1 MIRARKLVSDDR
13 GRWAEFVRLS
23 SNGTLFHLPEFFD
36 YHPPG
41 RFDNHHVVLE
51 DDANGSIAAI
61 ATGALSEIEGERWFR
76 SHPGASWGGLVMNDS
91 AGLETVEECVEA
103 LIGHVRSMGAV
114 GMEMTPPPM
123 VYHRR
128 PSNYLD
134 FALVRRGFT
143 YRKRELTAV
152 IDLGRMGDEI
162 ELAFRDSARRGAARA
177 VRMGIEVAEEP
188 DFGAFYPVLETN
200 LQERH
205 GVRPTHTIEELE
217 KLRGLLGGG
226 MIRQFVA
233 RGEQGVLAGMIM
245 FRCNPRVTL
254 AFYISH
260 DARYQALRPVNLVY
274 QEVIRWARDS
284 GYRYLDLGTFT
295 LDMQVNHG
303 LCRFKESFSARGHF
317 RETFRGRIDG

>member
-1 MIRARKLVSDDR
+1 MIEARQLVQGDR
-13 GRWAEFVRLS
+13 ERWADFVKLS

-41 RFDNHHVVLE
+41 RFQNHHVILE
-51 DDANGSIAAI
+51 DNGETVAI
-61 ATGALSEIEGERWFR
+61 STGALSQIAGETWFR
-76 SHPGASWGGLVMNDS
+76 SYPGASWGGLVMNDG
-91 AGLETVEECVEA
+91 AGLETVEACVDGLVA
-103 LIGHVRSMGAV
+103 HARSLGAV
-114 GMEMTPPPM
+114 GIEMTSPPL

-134 FALVRRGFT
+134 FALIRRGFT

-177 VRMGIEVAEEP
+177 RRMGIEVVEDP
-188 DFGAFYPVLETN
+188 DFSAFYPVLETN

-217 KLRGLLGGG
+217 RLRELLGPGV
-226 MIRQFVA
+226 ISQFVA
-233 RGEQGVLAGMIM
+233 RGDQGVLAGMIM

-260 DARYQALRPVNLVY
+260 DARHQSLRPVNLVY

-317 RETFRGRIDG
+317 RETFTGRIDG

>member
-1 MIRARKLVSDDR
+1 MMRARQLEFGDR
-13 GRWAEFVRLS
+13 ERWAEFVKLS
-23 SNGTLFHLPEFFD
+23 SGGTLFHLPEFFD

-51 DDANGSIAAI
+51 DEGDGSIVAI
-61 ATGALSEIEGERWFR
+61 ATGALSTVNGERWFR
-76 SHPGASWGGLVMNDS
+76 SYPGASWGGLVLNDG
-91 AGLETVEECVEA
+91 AGLETVEECVDA
-103 LIGHVRSMGAV
+103 LIAHAKGLGAV
-114 GMEMTPPPM
+114 GMEMTSPPL

-152 IDLGRMGDEI
+152 IDLGRMGDEV
-162 ELAFRDSARRGAARA
+162 ELAFRDSARRGASRAR
-177 VRMGIEVAEEP
+177 RMGIEVLEEP
-188 DFGAFYPVLETN
+188 DFSAFYPVLETN

-217 KLRGLLGGG
+217 RLRELLGPG
-226 MIRQFVA
+226 MITQFVA
-233 RGEQGVLAGMIM
+233 RGEQGVLAGMVM

-260 DARYQALRPVNLVY
+260 DARFQALRPVNLVY

-295 LDMQVNHG
+295 LDMQVNRG

-317 RETFRGRIDG
+317 RDTFTGRIDG